1 MVLGSTQLTPLPFS
15 LPPSL
20 PPSPTLSPF
29 PIFRYGH
36 GIFDRR
42 PSKDGKKGGSG
53 RGGGGE
59 GREGGSGGGIGG
71 NVFWKQWYFPV
82 KTRGR
87 NMGEDE
93 DDVMDGGVGGDYFN
107 PLVDGE
113 GGRAEA
119 AAAEREFESSDRR
132 PWTDLIPRFR
142 VKVEPMT
149 TLKLR
154 KRFYPFKTVIELG
167 ADYNTQVGREG
178 REGGREGGREEYV
191 LERKKEVRVTSAAT
205 LSRSREDSTFSFKT
219 PSSLPPSL
227 PRSLRSACGS
237 SSPRGK
243 IELLAAA

>member
-1 MVLGSTQLTPLPFS
+1 V
-15 LPPSL
+15 
-20 PPSPTLSPF
+20 
-29 PIFRYGH
+29 
-36 GIFDRR
+36 
-42 PSKDGKKGGSG
+42 
-53 RGGGGE
+53 GGE

-93 DDVMDGGVGGDYFN
+93 DDGMDGADGGDYFN
-107 PLVDGE
+107 PLFDGE

-167 ADYNTQVGREG
+167 ADYNTQVG
-178 REGGREGGREEYV
+178 
-191 LERKKEVRVTSAAT
+191 S
-205 LSRSREDSTFSFKT
+205 
-219 PSSLPPSL
+219 
-227 PRSLRSACGS
+227 
-237 SSPRGK
+237 
-243 IELLAAA
+243 